1 MRRKLSLKP
10 NPLPPPRER
19 LLSTLGTS
27 VVLADAGNS
36 FNLDLGAQPKLGL
49 GPWIANTAILGK
61 SYRRIMDLQANRKVQ
76 MKQTTCVC
84 VAIVAFGVGTGCIAT
99 KQTYLSR
106 GNKFYDAG
114 KYEDASLNYLK
125 AIQKDPKF
133 GEAHYRLGLSAMKL
147 DRAREA
153 YDSLYR
159 ATQLLPN
166 RVDVTEKFADIC
178 LSYYLVDPSHPKF
191 LYQQITEISDQL
203 LAKDP
208 NSYEGLMLKG
218 YLAQTDRN
226 PKVAIDFFRK
236 AIHVNSSDQGVQ
248 AALVKSLLQTGE
260 TQEAEK
266 LAMDLINRQKSSY
279 GPIYDLMYGV
289 YASTNR
295 PAEAENVLKAK
306 VANNPKQANWIV
318 QLAHYYRRNQ
328 RPAEMKA
335 ALQRLLDNP
344 KDFPNN
350 RLWVGDFYV
359 SFRDYAE
366 AIRYYQEGA
375 RATSDVKQKSVYQDK
390 VLVALL
396 SQGKNEEGLRLA
408 TQILKENP
416 QDDTALGLQ
425 ADLLLDSGKS
435 QNLDTALHAFQDL
448 SKRNPSDATM
458 HLHLGR
464 AYRKKGDLESA
475 GKEYQQAVRI
485 QPGYVEARYEIGLI
499 DTIRGQ
505 SRDALRQANEILAIR
520 PDYRPAMLLRTESL
534 IRTGDLKTARMELS
548 RLEKNSTQDNQVQF
562 QMALIALYE
571 KKYPQALDTLNRLR
585 STGDAPVFI
594 GLAQIYTS
602 SRQFDKAFDVL
613 NDGLKRSNDTV
624 VIHHQLGITAALAH
638 QFDRSISEFQ
648 KALASDPNS
657 VETMRL
663 IADVYALK
671 GDPSDA
677 VDMYR
682 KAYEAAP
689 NNVSSALALAAGL
702 VQAGRTAEARA
713 QYLKIVKAH
722 PDDPVVLNNAAYLLA
737 DSGGDLDEALRL
749 AKSALAKSPEQ
760 PAYSDTVGYVYLK
773 KGLNDSAIQTFGSL
787 VRKNPH
793 FAAFHYHL
801 GLALYAKGEKAAA
814 RLELNTALANHPSRQ
829 DEQRIN
835 ELLKKLG

>member
-1 MRRKLSLKP
+1 
-10 NPLPPPRER
+10 
-19 LLSTLGTS
+19 
-27 VVLADAGNS
+27 
-36 FNLDLGAQPKLGL
+36 
-49 GPWIANTAILGK
+49 
-61 SYRRIMDLQANRKVQ
+61 

-84 VAIVAFGVGTGCIAT
+84 VAILAFGAATGCIAT
-99 KQTYLSR
+99 KQTYVSR
-106 GNKFYDAG
+106 GNQLYDAG
-114 KYEDASLNYLK
+114 KYADAALNYRK

-133 GEAHYRLGLSAMKL
+133 GEAYYRLGLAAVKQ
-147 DRAREA
+147 DQAREA

-166 RVDVTEKFADIC
+166 RVDVTERFGDIC
-178 LSYYLVDPSHPKF
+178 LSYYLADSNHPKF
-191 LYQQITEISDQL
+191 LYNQIAELSSQL

-218 YLAQTDRN
+218 YLAQTDRQ
-226 PKVAIDFFRK
+226 PKQAIDFFRK
-236 AIHVNSSDQGVQ
+236 AIHINSSDQGVQ
-248 AALVKSLLQTGE
+248 AALVKSLLQAGE

-266 LAMDLINRQKSSY
+266 LGMDLINRQKSSY

-295 PAEAENVLKAK
+295 PAEAENVLKTK
-306 VANNPKQANWIV
+306 VSNNPKQANWIV
-318 QLAHYYRRNQ
+318 QLAQYYRRSQ
-328 RPAEMKA
+328 KPAEMKA
-335 ALQRLLDNP
+335 TLQRLLDNP
-344 KDFPNN
+344 KEFPDG
-350 RLWVGDFYV
+350 RLRVGNFYM

-366 AIRYYQEGA
+366 AISYYQEGA
-375 RATSDVKQKSVYQDK
+375 RAISDVKQKTVYQDK
-390 VLVALL
+390 VLIALL

-425 ADLLLDSGKS
+425 ADLLLDTGKS
-435 QNLDTALHAFQDL
+435 QNIDAALRSFQDL
-448 SKRNPSDATM
+448 SKRNPADATV

-464 AYRKKGDLESA
+464 AYRKKGDLGSA
-475 GKEYQQAVRI
+475 RKEYQQAIRI
-485 QPGYVEARYEIGLI
+485 QPSFVEAKYEMGLI
-499 DTIRGQ
+499 DMMRGQ
-505 SRDALRQANEILAIR
+505 ARDTLQQANEILAIR
-520 PDYRPAMLLRTESL
+520 PDYRPAKLLRTESL
-534 IRTGDLKTARMELS
+534 IRNGDLKTARMELS
-548 RLEKNSTQDNQVQF
+548 KLEKDSTQDNQVQF

-585 STGDAPVFI
+585 STGDAQVFV
-594 GLAQIYTS
+594 GLAQIYTG
-602 SRQFDKAFDVL
+602 SRQFDKAFEVL
-613 NDGLKRSNDTV
+613 NDGLKRSSDTG

-638 QFDRSISEFQ
+638 QYDRSILEFQ

-671 GDPSDA
+671 GDQNDA

-689 NNVSSALALAAGL
+689 NNVSSALALAGGL
-702 VQAGRTAEARA
+702 VQAGRTAEART
-713 QYLKIVKAH
+713 QYLNIVKAH

-737 DSGGDLDEALRL
+737 ESGGDLDEALRL

-773 KGLNDSAIQTFGSL
+773 KGLNDSAIQTFGAL

-793 FAAFHYHL
+793 FAAFRYHL
-801 GLALYAKGEKAAA
+801 GLALYANGDKARA
-814 RLELNTALANHPSRQ
+814 RLELKTALADHPSRQ

>member
-1 MRRKLSLKP
+1 
-10 NPLPPPRER
+10 
-19 LLSTLGTS
+19 
-27 VVLADAGNS
+27 
-36 FNLDLGAQPKLGL
+36 
-49 GPWIANTAILGK
+49 
-61 SYRRIMDLQANRKVQ
+61 

-106 GNKFYDAG
+106 GNKFYDQG
-114 KYEDASLNYLK
+114 KYADASLNYLK

-178 LSYYLVDPSHPKF
+178 LSYYLADPNHPTF
-191 LYQQITEISDQL
+191 LYKQIAELSDQL

-218 YLAQTDRN
+218 YLAQADRK
-226 PKVAIDFFRK
+226 PQEAVDFFRK
-236 AIHVNSSDQGVQ
+236 AIHINSSDQGVQ

-260 TQEAEK
+260 TQAAEK
-266 LAMDLINRQKSSY
+266 LALDLINRQKSSY

-295 PAEAENVLKAK
+295 QAEAENILKAK
-306 VANNPKQANWIV
+306 VANNPKKADWIV
-318 QLAHYYRRNQ
+318 QLARYYRRSQ
-328 RPAEMKA
+328 KPAEMKA

-344 KDFPNN
+344 KDFPDG
-350 RLWVGDFYV
+350 RLWVGDFYM

-366 AIRYYQEGA
+366 AVSYYQEGA

-390 VLVALL
+390 VLVAIL
-396 SQGKNEEGLRLA
+396 SQGKNEEGLKLA

-425 ADLLLDSGKS
+425 ADLLLDTGKS
-435 QNLDTALHAFQDL
+435 QNIDVALRAFEDL
-448 SKRNPSDATM
+448 SKRNPSDATI

-475 GKEYQQAVRI
+475 RKEYQQAVRI
-485 QPGYVEARYEIGLI
+485 QPDLVEAKYEMGLI
-499 DTIRGQ
+499 DIMRGHAQ
-505 SRDALRQANEILAIR
+505 DALEQANEILAIR
-520 PDYRPAMLLRTESL
+520 PNYRPAQLLRTESL
-534 IRTGDLKTARMELS
+534 IRTGDLKTARIELS
-548 RLEKNSTQDNQVQF
+548 RLEKGSAQDNQVQF

-571 KKYPQALDTLNRLR
+571 KKLPQALDTLNRLR
-585 STGDAPVFI
+585 ATGDAQVFV
-594 GLAQIYTS
+594 GLAGIYTA
-602 SRQFDKAFDVL
+602 SRQFDKAFEAL
-613 NDGLKRSNDTV
+613 NDGLKRSSDTV
-624 VIHHQLGITAALAH
+624 VIHRQLGITAALAR

-648 KALASDPNS
+648 KVLEVDPKS

-663 IADVYALK
+663 IADIYALK
-671 GDPSDA
+671 GDRNAA

-682 KAYEAAP
+682 KAYETAP
-689 NNVSSALALAAGL
+689 NNVSSALALAGGL
-702 VQAGRTAEARA
+702 VQAGRMAEART
-713 QYLKIVKAH
+713 QYLNIVKAH
-722 PDDPVVLNNAAYLLA
+722 PDDPVVLNNTAYLLA

-749 AKSALAKSPEQ
+749 AKSALAKSPDQ

-773 KGLNDSAIQTFGSL
+773 KGLNDSAIQTFNIL

-801 GLALYAKGEKAAA
+801 GLALYAKGNKDAA
-814 RLELNTALANHPSRQ
+814 RSELHTALGDHPSRQ
-829 DEQRIN
+829 DEQTHQRIT
-835 ELLKKLG
+835 EEAWLVPRFRLFLIFCQERLKICAGACVARV